1 MQTSTLKENILA
13 VLIAIILSFAVVFII
28 SNVKFLKAEIT
39 SQKVWEQNLNVDFV
53 SYKDINKFEIVV
65 NKNIEGIQAIVVD
78 LIYDPDKVKIEDDK
92 ILPEDVSLT
101 FVSTGNV

>member
-39 SQKVWEQNLNVDFV
+39 SQKV
-53 SYKDINKFEIVV
+53 
-65 NKNIEGIQAIVVD
+65 
-78 LIYDPDKVKIEDDK
+78 
-92 ILPEDVSLT
+92 
-101 FVSTGNV
+101 